1 MHHVGLWLLHS
12 PTTCI
17 AWRLYMQ
24 AHGHKSPTALHT
36 CNIQHCMV
44 TVVPT
49 IDLMIPDLWQGAIPF
64 PVLSIVGRHACVWFL
79 IKNWSYCFPT
89 NLINIYSCGL
99 SELWAPDQCYGRDCP
114 TLHWL
119 SVHPPPGWTD
129 NQCITAC
136 VFAHM
141 QDSIC
146 THVETCRKTPDAHD
160 GKGYSG
166 FIFVG
171 CHMLTVDFPIVSLI
185 VAVQTV

>member
-1 MHHVGLWLLHS
+1 MVINHPLLCI
-12 PTTCI
+12 PATTF
-17 AWRLYMQ
+17 
-24 AHGHKSPTALHT
+24 
-36 CNIQHCMV
+36 NIHCMV
-44 TVVPT
+44 TVVPL

-64 PVLSIVGRHACVWFL
+64 PVLSIVGRHACDWFL
-79 IKNWSYCFPT
+79 IKNWSSASQPALSISIHGVNY
-89 NLINIYSCGL
+89 GL
-99 SELWAPDQCYGRDCP
+99 QCYGRDCP

-146 THVETCRKTPDAHD
+146 TDVETCRKTPDAHD
-160 GKGYSG
+160 GKGYFG
-166 FIFVG
+166 YIFVD
-171 CHMLTVDFPIVSLI
+171 CHILTVDFPIVSLI